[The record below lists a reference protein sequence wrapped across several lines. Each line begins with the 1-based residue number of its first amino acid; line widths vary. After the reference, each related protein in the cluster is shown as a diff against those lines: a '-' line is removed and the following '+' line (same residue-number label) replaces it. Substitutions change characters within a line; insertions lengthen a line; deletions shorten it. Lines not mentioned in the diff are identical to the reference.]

1 MAQNIPEVL
10 PYWRR
15 VRYEF
20 EIEKV
25 HVETFTY
32 FHSSYGN
39 PAHLCCKYEQGMQS
53 ATKMEMHQMTYLQ
66 YRSRHIE
73 DYYFYCFGILRSGKW
88 YANVQKANEICI
100 SNIYIFSKVGVET
113 IIKKFETLNKDK
125 ILISILSLSIL
136 FPPYLLVLIATLLI

>member
-1 MAQNIPEVL
+1 MNLKWKKFMYKFL
-10 PYWRR
+10 P
-15 VRYEF
+15 
-20 EIEKV
+20 
-25 HVETFTY
+25 Y

-53 ATKMEMHQMTYLQ
+53 ATKMEMHQKTYLQ

-73 DYYFYCFGILRSGKW
+73 GYCFGILRSGKW
-88 YANVQKANEICI
+88 NANVQKANEIFI
-100 SNIYIFSKVGVET
+100 INIYIFGVET
-113 IIKKFETLNKDK
+113 IIKKFETVNKDK